1 MSTLEPIQRPRE
13 AYVVLCTQSSL
24 CSIDLKCC
32 IVLVGT
38 LSKHRSSFLR
48 KKTFGGGRFSI
59 PRCSQGPEFQVGCPI
74 GQSGRPSCHKSPVRR
89 LLEGVQNWLGG
100 AGWRRTAGTYYGVLK
115 GTAQAQ
121 AARVKIGSSA
131 VQTVRRQ
138 QAALLRGYLKELWM
152 AALSLLHPHG
162 GQEDGFHAFSCTEG
176 HTWEGKPGSI
186 SRGCLGFLVC
196 LQSRRCY
203 TFFFSIFF
211 FFLATEFLR

>member
-89 LLEGVQNWLGG
+89 LLEGVQNWLEG

-138 QAALLRGYLKELWM
+138 QAALLRGYLKELWPHCPSFTHTVDKKTVSM
-152 AALSLLHPHG
+152 HSVAQRATPGKESLVQFPV
-162 GQEDGFHAFSCTEG
+162 DVSAS
-176 HTWEGKPGSI
+176 
-186 SRGCLGFLVC
+186 
-196 LQSRRCY
+196 
-203 TFFFSIFF
+203 
-211 FFLATEFLR
+211 